1 MKQVSTSFAVLAALV
16 LVAGC
21 ERQEAGIGA
30 AAGTDVVMTLPVTTA
45 SDAAR
50 EDFLSALYAAD
61 MGRGNEANALF
72 EKAVEADPEFAM
84 GYLMKAGSA
93 TSTEEF
99 TTNLAKAV
107 EHKATASPAEQLLI
121 DIMQQG
127 FENNAEGQLATAQE
141 LVSLQPESPRALLR
155 LAGIQSGLNQIAE
168 SRATINQAITLAP
181 DMAAA
186 HMQLGNNYL
195 FLEPKDFTQAELAFQ
210 KAVELVPNEATPY
223 DLMGDVHRA
232 QGNLAAAAEDYTM
245 AAERAPANGS
255 PLQQRGHVH
264 SFLGNYD
271 EARADYTQ
279 AMEIET
285 ARGNNNAPFFG
296 VFRAYVNLHEGN
308 PDAAI
313 TELRELAAGVDAT
326 DMEGKTDLKI
336 NALTNIVQIAM
347 HYGDYETAEAS
358 LADLSGLLRQ
368 QADEVGTDAFRRGQ
382 EATIAYWAGMIA
394 ARQGN
399 ADVAKA
405 KAAEFATLLEPDPN
419 PRKLEPMHQILG
431 ITEFYQKDYAAA
443 EEHLAAGN
451 PNNIYMQYYQA
462 LCHEQTGK
470 AEEAKQIF
478 SDLAVYNFNGVNYAM
493 IRRDVLALAGM

>member
-30 AAGTDVVMTLPVTTA
+30 AAGADVVMTLPVTTA

-50 EDFLSALYAAD
+50 EDFMSGLYAAD
-61 MGRGNEANALF
+61 MGSNPEANTKF
-72 EKAVEADPEFAM
+72 EQAVGADPEFAL
-84 GYLMKAGSA
+84 GYLMTASTA
-93 TSTEEF
+93 ASTEEF

-107 EHKATASPAEQLLI
+107 EHKANASPAEQLMI
-121 DIMQQG
+121 DIMQAG
-127 FENNAEGQLATAQE
+127 FENNAEGQLAKAQE

-155 LAGIQSGLNQIAE
+155 LGGIQAGLNQIAE

-181 DMAAA
+181 NLAAA

-195 FLEPKDFTQAELAFQ
+195 FLEPKDFAQAEQAFA
-210 KAVELVPNEATPY
+210 KAVELAPTEPTPY

-232 QGNLAAAAEDYTM
+232 QGNLEAAAQDYTM
-245 AAERAPANGS
+245 AAERAPDNGS

-279 AMEIET
+279 AMELET
-285 ARGNNNAPFFG
+285 ARGNNNAPFYG

-308 PDAAI
+308 ADAAI
-313 TELRELAAGVDAT
+313 AELRELAASVDAT

-336 NALTNIVQIAM
+336 NAHTNIVQIAM
-347 HYGDYETAEAS
+347 HYGDFETASAT
-358 LADLSGLLRQ
+358 LTDLSGLLRQ

-382 EATIAYWAGMIA
+382 EATIAYWEGMIA
-394 ARQGN
+394 ARQLDSDG
-399 ADVAKA
+399 AKA
-405 KAAEFATLLEPDPN
+405 KASEFATLLEPDPN

-431 ITEFYQKDYAAA
+431 INEFYQKDYAAA